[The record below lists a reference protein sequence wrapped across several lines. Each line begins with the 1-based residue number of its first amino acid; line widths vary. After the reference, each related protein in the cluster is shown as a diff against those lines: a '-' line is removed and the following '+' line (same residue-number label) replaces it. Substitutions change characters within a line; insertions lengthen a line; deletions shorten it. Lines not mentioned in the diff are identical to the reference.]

1 MESQKRLKIEKLNP
15 FKKIK
20 FALIYF
26 LGGIP
31 DEIHKSFCEASIRV
45 SSKAFIK
52 VRILKRRNALL
63 EEENKLLKQKLEAFE
78 ERQDVKNAEN
88 RD

>member
-1 MESQKRLKIEKLNP
+1 MKRI
-15 FKKIK
+15 
-20 FALIYF
+20 
-26 LGGIP
+26 
-31 DEIHKSFCEASIRV
+31 
-45 SSKAFIK
+45 
-52 VRILKRRNALL
+52 NAKL